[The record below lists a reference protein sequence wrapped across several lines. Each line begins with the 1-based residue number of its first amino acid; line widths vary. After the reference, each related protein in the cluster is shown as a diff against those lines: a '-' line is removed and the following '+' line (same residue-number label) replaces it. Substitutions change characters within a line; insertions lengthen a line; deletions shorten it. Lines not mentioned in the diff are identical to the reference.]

1 MSAWCTRHDGGR
13 KFVTCWLAWLLIH
26 TSQFLFSP
34 GWICLNYGEINCP
47 WNGGSV
53 VQDSHGNTNVSPPP
67 HLASR
72 VCCCFPGSW
81 VLLSGG
87 REKIKGMHSSYV
99 PAWAIPCSS
108 PAGQMQRVTAG
119 WLFYYLPWYTSYS
132 HSMQLLMIAFL
143 GYFIKWNKI
152 SCSLNLSEKVSCLK
166 F

>member
-87 REKIKGMHSSYV
+87 REKIKGMHSCPSMGHSLFF
-99 PAWAIPCSS
+99 SS
-108 PAGQMQRVTAG
+108 WSNAE
-119 WLFYYLPWYTSYS
+119 SYS
-132 HSMQLLMIAFL
+132 WLVILLFAVVYL
-143 GYFIKWNKI
+143 LL
-152 SCSLNLSEKVSCLK
+152 SLYAAAYDSFSRIFYKMK
-166 F
+166 